1 MAGRPWLSFGVDA
14 GAGAA
19 PLRIEIEAR
28 AEQLVPLRRAL
39 RSWLEAAGADE
50 DDTVAMQIA
59 AGEAAAN
66 AVEHAYH
73 QAAPGPVWLAAEL
86 QQGSVVC
93 VRITDCGRWRPQ
105 RGLPSSRG
113 RGMLLMRECV
123 DDVNLA
129 RSPDGTTVMLRLR
142 LGHDRP

>member
-14 GAGAA
+14 DPAA
-19 PLRIEIEAR
+19 LRVEIDAR

-39 RSWLEAAGADE
+39 RSWLEAAGANE
-50 DDTVAMQIA
+50 DDTISMQIA
-59 AGEAAAN
+59 AAEAAAN

-73 QAAPGPVWLAAEL
+73 EADPGTVWLAAEL
-86 QQGSVVC
+86 EEGSVVC
-93 VRITDCGRWRPQ
+93 VQVGDEGRWRPQ
-105 RGLPSSRG
+105 RGLPSGRG

-129 RSPDGTTVMLRLR
+129 RSPEGTTVVLRLR
-142 LGHDRP
+142 LNGTG